1 MKRAYASRW
10 WWLYISLSL
19 IYANG
24 IRRQAA
30 AYDVETHRVLAER
43 ATDISS
49 LAGVLELELGLKEGL
64 RTEFL
69 GRSVQRWIQDGAR
82 FEDEPFRRV
91 LNHFHNP
98 LKPWNQAGLRVGFQ
112 LGQSSV
118 LWQQNSNQDSSSV
131 FVPLPLKTGGGN
143 WSWQD
148 ARRHYLNAL
157 VRPRKE
163 DRQNEPGRDTAFADT
178 FRALGQVTHLV
189 QDATVPAHVRNDP
202 HLSFR
207 ILDVPIPVNPD
218 WYEDWAERN
227 RDKVSKF
234 INLEPVKPPISIFRP
249 TGDSQVP
256 VPIARLIDNDK
267 FQDGDFSVLLN
278 PDLGTAEYT
287 NGNFLSRNRIFGS
300 FTLPRTSSLDFDN
313 PIVKPVGTKW
323 RRYFSKVREGEAV
336 EHFVAESMLFRS
348 LRIASTAPPPSGGWM
363 MDDRIQEDYASKLLP
378 RAVGY
383 SAGLLDY
390 FFRGKLD
397 VDLVE
402 DPDNPSIVQLRG
414 TNASP
419 EKLDGGKLTI
429 YADDADGN
437 RNQATSD
444 LTIVAEPGQGVE
456 SAFFVAPEN
465 TERYVAVYKG
475 KLGEERPEGTF
486 PGAVIGKVLGGVRV
500 EQVFTDFSRWY
511 LRTPQNIYP
520 LPILYPQVAEL
531 RWGEKDNTL
540 VGKSSPYSAAADQF
554 FVYEMQRPE
563 GSTAVSMRTE
573 LDGSEVVD
581 VKLVQQIPFPFQRN
595 LGVNVKLT
603 NTIHYKQH
611 LPWAI
616 LTTMFTWVPDNPS
629 NPNQGH
635 YEEAVLLEGQIT
647 LAAEDTRNHAL
658 NFPVILSPETTID
671 HSRDEPRVPY
681 TWYMDDFAVTRNGKV
696 LAKILV
702 FPNGPVDY
710 AYFLPV
716 YQMQV
721 PPGSHGSVMPQA
733 VQVRFTGESIDYP
746 FMRAP
751 LLTTWLDVQSGQV
764 VSSTAPDNLTMDR
777 RVLLEVVGEYYPA
790 AVVFERHRFVGGLR
804 DGEYKYVSQFAADTF
819 RKCPDGQPVGFLG
832 AAAHQRIEE
841 VNLSQYHPELAELL
855 PASDTR
861 LSEQNREIIIQC
873 SLPRFKVN
881 FVVGT
886 PVASG
891 IGQVVQPRQSSDGRL
906 AVLMEVNEPFVFGD
920 TPEGKVIMWNPSKK
934 TVEVRHQF
942 PKGFNFIQGATSK
955 VALVGSSF
963 DFSDF
968 NHTLVSLE
976 GNTPPRFYPEGL
988 PNESYSAPFTVLEP
1002 EFLYNTGDTKFYSK
1016 QGTMPRRTPLPAKLA
1031 TISGITFNSDF
1042 HTISLK

>member
-1 MKRAYASRW
+1 MKRTYASRW
-10 WWLYISLSL
+10 WWLYISVSL

-24 IRRQAA
+24 IGRQAA

-98 LKPWNQAGLRVGFQ
+98 LQPWRQAGLTLPFLGQR
-112 LGQSSV
+112 GQSSV
-118 LWQQNSNQDSSSV
+118 LWGQTANQD
-131 FVPLPLKTGGGN
+131 PGGK
-143 WSWQD
+143 WSWGD
-148 ARRHYLNAL
+148 ARRRYVDAL
-157 VRPRKE
+157 
-163 DRQNEPGRDTAFADT
+163 TAPSKSQREQSFADL
-178 FRALGQVTHLV
+178 FRSLGQLTHLV

-202 HLSFR
+202 HLS
-207 ILDVPIPVNPD
+207 LPIPFTDIFIPLNPD

-227 RDKVSKF
+227 QDKVNKF
-234 INLEPVKPPISIFRP
+234 INLEPVKPPFSIFTP
-249 TGDSQVP
+249 TGDSQAPVP
-256 VPIARLIDNDK
+256 VSRLIDNDK
-267 FQDGDFSVLLN
+267 FQSGDFSVLLN

-287 NGNFLSRNRIFGS
+287 NGNFLSRNRMFGS

-363 MDDRIQEDYASKLLP
+363 MDDRIQEDYAEKLLP

-429 YADDADGN
+429 YADDANGN

-444 LTIVAEPGQGVE
+444 LTIVAEPGQRVE
-456 SAFFVAPEN
+456 SASFVAPEN

-511 LRTPQNIYP
+511 LRTPQDIYP

-540 VGKSSPYSAAADQF
+540 VGKSPPFSAAADRF
-554 FVYEMQRPE
+554 LVYEIQRPE
-563 GSTAVSMRTE
+563 GSTAVPTRTE

-581 VKLVQQIPFPFQRN
+581 VKLVQQIPFPFGRD

-616 LTTMFTWVPDNPS
+616 LTTIFTWGPDNPS

-635 YEEAVLLEGQIT
+635 YEQAVLLEGQIT

-671 HSRDEPRVPY
+671 HSGDEPRTPY

-733 VQVRFTGESIDYP
+733 VQVSFNGEPIDFP
-746 FMRAP
+746 FMRGP
-751 LLTTWLDVQSGQV
+751 LLTTWIDVQSGQV
-764 VSSTAPDNLTMDR
+764 VTSTAPDNLTMDR
-777 RVLLEVVGEYYPA
+777 RVLLEVVGEFFPA
-790 AVVFERHRFVGGLR
+790 AVVFERHRFAGGPR
-804 DGEYKYVSQFAADTF
+804 DGEYKYVSQFGADTF
-819 RKCPDGQPVGFLG
+819 RQCPDVQPAGFLG
-832 AAAHQRIEE
+832 AATHQRIEE
-841 VNLSQYHPELAELL
+841 VNLSQYHPELTELL

-861 LSEQNREIIIQC
+861 LNEQNREIIIQC

-881 FVVGT
+881 LVVGT

-891 IGQVVQPRQSSDGRL
+891 IIQVVRSRQSSDGHL

-920 TPEGKVIMWNPSKK
+920 TPEGKMITWNPSRE
-934 TVEVRHQF
+934 TAEVRHQF

-968 NHTLVSLE
+968 SDTLVSLE
-976 GNTPPRFYPEGL
+976 GDIPSRVYPEGL
-988 PNESYSAPFTVLEP
+988 PNETFSAPFTVLEP

-1016 QGTMPRRTPLPAKLA
+1016 QGTPRRTPLPAKLA
-1031 TISGITFNSDF
+1031 TSSGIRFNSDF